1 MVRMRSLASPKPYNL
16 NPNTQVNGEDEI
28 SGKSGTRIILSLRE
42 DAEEYMDDF
51 KLKGLIQKYSEF
63 VNFPIRIWS
72 QKTRFEQV
80 MIRSKVTTPLSL
92 SLSLSPFPLPILQKP
107 LFYHFFSFHCS
118 NANRVLFPDMTC
130 RFRTRRPTRTLP
142 RARPPR

>member
-1 MVRMRSLASPKPYNL
+1 MK
-16 NPNTQVNGEDEI
+16 GEEEI

-80 MIRSKVTTPLSL
+80 MI
-92 SLSLSPFPLPILQKP
+92 LPQ
-107 LFYHFFSFHCS
+107 
-118 NANRVLFPDMTC
+118 
-130 RFRTRRPTRTLP
+130 
-142 RARPPR
+142 